1 MQKIELCCEICQAKF
16 NANYN
21 TPKVLSCGHT
31 VCSKCVERMKDKNLN
46 KCPFDRKVLDFEDDK
61 IAINYYILSLIDN
74 SVEKNLV
81 TLTEEDEV
89 FSLNPKPVINS
100 PGWKNTLDGFIRGN
114 VMYTVETNGFIY
126 CTDLKT
132 GEWWFMYH
140 NQFFG
145 NFLFQVGDNMYLI
158 DQYGSLFQIFN
169 KNYYVQLGKKNVWK
183 NTTHL
188 TVFNN
193 KVFSIEAT
201 NKFYETT
208 LKNGKYKEIVIT
220 KDNINLNPTANYFL
234 SAYSNN
240 VNLNINN
247 NNNLIFANNNN
258 SNLINSKNIKNNGI
272 NQNNINCSGAA
283 NIGNSGGSKSAA
295 SAGLCGMVGAN
306 SYENKENL
314 PLNNINTLN
323 NINNVK
329 RVKFLD
335 KLNGNNSN
343 NNNYNN
349 NNSNSSN
356 NNNNSASSSHKN
368 SANAVNNSSNA
379 NQYNIL
385 ERPAIAASAN
395 NHMNSH
401 SSATTTLVNVVGI
414 PNNYNYEGSLPANS
428 SGNMHALNYLSSD
441 DYETKIFKNVN
452 MLFST
457 KKLIFFS
464 NKSGEMFSYNDKNKE
479 IKLVKTNFYKNIE
492 SYSANSTHVYFF
504 EKNSKTIFRM
514 DIAYSEKDKEK
525 DYFDEQCLNVKC
537 KCRKK
542 EKAEKERKFNEECRN
557 NPSDLDVNEFT
568 ENIVSENHINCKNI
582 SNGNCNQACNNHLG
596 NSGNVIG
603 NVGVGNKGPKIC
615 SSSSSNV
622 ENVVNRNIKNLQQ
635 QNNHCVNKDSAK
647 HSNCNSK
654 CSSKSKNNCTN
665 NNSNSKNLINPTNL
679 NKEFVEKFDKTE
691 INSNTTTNSE
701 ASKTKPINNNNK
713 ASNNSKKSS
722 EAAKTKTTN
731 KPPTNEDSE
740 FTNLNN
746 KNNANN
752 NINRVSNIYNNY
764 DPYDYIDSDTI
775 HSDDEGNEL
784 YIEITNQTFLNCEAF
799 FNLESISKDLTPIK
813 IIASNSS
820 VVIIDKIGEI
830 YTIDL
835 CSKSNKCFQC
845 LFMLRNCHLQ
855 NSSIIGDGDLLL
867 LDPIRLSLNKL
878 NILAGTEVIVLHSSK
893 FLYTIKNI
901 FSANSRIYFI
911 DVSGNLYYFNEVDK
925 KLTQIGNNGICKYI
939 LDLAVHKNFLLTI
952 ENNTLY
958 RTSLS
963 DGNYVEI
970 KNDYVKN
977 YEYFF
982 ADNSNLIFI
991 SKEDDVQI
999 LSFGS
1004 PCIFSN
1010 NASDKQTSTKNVA
1023 NNICF
1028 NSLSTDQVNLQSEAA
1043 VNLSLGNN
1051 ANNNLR
1057 GSVANAISNS
1067 QPVSSTNIVG
1077 KINGNANQLYLKSC
1091 FKWENISRMH
1101 AITYFRNHVV
1111 FYNIKTGSIESVNIE
1126 DRSHKVMIE
1135 NFPEISQFINNN
1147 DFLACILKNGVI
1159 YKLYC

>member
-81 TLTEEDEV
+81 SLTEEDEI
-89 FSLNPKPVINS
+89 FTLNPKPVINS
-100 PGWKNTLDGFIRGN
+100 PGWKNTLDGFIKGH

-126 CTDLKT
+126 CTDLKS

-169 KNYYVQLGKKNVWK
+169 KNYYVQLGKKNIWK

-201 NKFYETT
+201 NKFFETT

-220 KDNINLNPTANYFL
+220 KDNINLNPTASYFFSPL
-234 SAYSNN
+234 NAGNFNN
-240 VNLNINN
+240 ANL
-247 NNNLIFANNNN
+247 NNNLIIAGNNTNN
-258 SNLINSKNIKNNGI
+258 NLINSKNIKNNVI
-272 NQNNINCSGAA
+272 NQNATG
-283 NIGNSGGSKSAA
+283 IGNSNKNAA
-295 SAGLCGMVGAN
+295 AAGLCNMVSAGH
-306 SYENKENL
+306 YENKENV
-314 PLNNINTLN
+314 PLNTLNTLN

-335 KLNGNNSN
+335 KLNGNGTAQNQNFNGNSNCSN
-343 NNNYNN
+343 NNAN
-349 NNSNSSN
+349 
-356 NNNNSASSSHKN
+356 KN
-368 SANAVNNSSNA
+368 ANVNSSNA
-379 NQYNIL
+379 NQFNIL
-385 ERPAIAASAN
+385 EKPAIAASAN
-395 NHMNSH
+395 THMNSH
-401 SSATTTLVNVVGI
+401 ANATTTLVNNVGI
-414 PNNYNYEGSLPANS
+414 PSNYNYEGNLSGMQAN
-428 SGNMHALNYLSSD
+428 GLNGTNIHAMNYLSSD

-479 IKLVKTNFYKNIE
+479 IKLVKTNFFKNIE
-492 SYSANSTHVYFF
+492 SYSTNSTHVYFF
-504 EKNSKTIFRM
+504 EKNSKIIYRM

-525 DYFDEQCLNVKC
+525 DYNEELFSNFKC
-537 KCRKK
+537 KCKK
-542 EKAEKERKFNEECRN
+542 ICKKNKNVAADYFG

-568 ENIVSENHINCKNI
+568 ENIINEDHINCKNI
-582 SNGNCNQACNNHLG
+582 SNGNCNQACNNHLSG
-596 NSGNVIG
+596 NSNILVVNNNINNLNKIQKSNASVSNVDNVI
-603 NVGVGNKGPKIC
+603 
-615 SSSSSNV
+615 
-622 ENVVNRNIKNLQQ
+622 NRNIKNLQNITSS
-635 QNNHCVNKDSAK
+635 NNISNNNNVNNKNNNCKDANSNK
-647 HSNCNSK
+647 HSNNHSNCNSK
-654 CSSKSKNNCTN
+654 CSSKSKNDKF
-665 NNSNSKNLINPTNL
+665 SKNSKNVNL
-679 NKEFVEKFDKTE
+679 NKEFVEKFDKIELNDNNNNIKNKPSNIKQINNNNTN
-691 INSNTTTNSE
+691 NSNTTQKP
-701 ASKTKPINNNNK
+701 KTSDKTINL
-713 ASNNSKKSS
+713 
-722 EAAKTKTTN
+722 
-731 KPPTNEDSE
+731 DDQE
-740 FTNLNN
+740 F
-746 KNNANN
+746 ANQK
-752 NINRVSNIYNNY
+752 RVNNIYNNY
-764 DPYDYIDSDTI
+764 DPYDYIDSDI
-775 HSDDEGNEL
+775 IQSDDEGNEL
-784 YIEITNQTFLNCEAF
+784 YIEITNQNFLNCEPF
-799 FNLESISKDLTPIK
+799 FNLESINKELTPIK
-813 IIASNSS
+813 IIASNSNI
-820 VVIIDKIGEI
+820 VIIDKIGEI

-835 CSKSNKCFQC
+835 SNKTNKCFQC
-845 LFMLRNCHLQ
+845 LFMLRNCHLS

-939 LDLAVHKNFLLTI
+939 LDLAVYKNFLLTI

-958 RTSLS
+958 RTSLA
-963 DGNYVEI
+963 DGNYTEI
-970 KNDYVKN
+970 KNDFVKN

-982 ADNSNLIFI
+982 ADNSNIIFI
-991 SKEDDVQI
+991 SKEDDIQI

-1004 PCIFSN
+1004 ASIFN
-1010 NASDKQTSTKNVA
+1010 HGHDKQSSTRNV
-1023 NNICF
+1023 NNINI
-1028 NSLSTDQVNLQSEAA
+1028 NSLTNEQINLQA
-1043 VNLSLGNN
+1043 NNN
-1051 ANNNLR
+1051 ANSNNNNNNHCVNLR
-1057 GSVANAISNS
+1057 TNAANVSNS
-1067 QPVSSTNIVG
+1067 QPVSSSNVVG
-1077 KINGNANQLYLKSC
+1077 KISGNTNQLYLKSS
-1091 FKWENISRMH
+1091 FKYDNICRMH
-1101 AITYFRNHVV
+1101 AITYFRNNIV
-1111 FYNIKTGSIESVNIE
+1111 FYNIKTGCIESINIE
-1126 DRSHKVMIE
+1126 DRSHKIMIE